1 MTDGPVMDPRIAR
14 AQAWAA
20 EMRAGF
26 RSIVLGTSSP
36 DGDPEASVSA
46 AVLDPRGAFLV
57 YLSGLAAHTRHL
69 LANPR
74 ASVLLAEDDAATSQP
89 LARRRLVWTCT
100 AEVVPREHADYTTGI
115 AALRARCGAAFELV
129 LPLPDFQLL
138 RLVPVHGRLVAGF
151 GETYSV
157 DPTDWTRLTP
167 YRPPRPKA

>member
-1 MTDGPVMDPRIAR
+1 ML
-14 AQAWAA
+14 
-20 EMRAGF
+20 F
-26 RSIVLGTSSP
+26 RSSSP

-46 AVLDPRGAFLV
+46 AVLDSRGAFLV
-57 YLSGLAAHTRHL
+57 FLSGLAAHTRHL

-157 DPTDWTRLTP
+157 DPADWTRLTP
-167 YRPPRPKA
+167 HRPPRPKA